1 LTAGP
6 PPGPSLPPGIR
17 YHAVMEGVQEH
28 PNNGNTCCE
37 GQGTR
42 LFGSM
47 PEYHHRDMIVTIRTV
62 LDNID

>member
-1 LTAGP
+1 
-6 PPGPSLPPGIR
+6 
-17 YHAVMEGVQEH
+17 MEGVQEH

-47 PEYHHRDMIVTIRTV
+47 PEYHHRDMIVTIRNV